1 MNILILGLGGI
12 TGGMFGYGL
21 WITASTIID
30 VLRDRNRILEQ
41 QNKLMEQA
49 NEIQQNAL
57 QHKRLSG
64 GYR

>member
-1 MNILILGLGGI
+1 
-12 TGGMFGYGL
+12 MFGYGL

>member
-1 MNILILGLGGI
+1 MNILITI
-12 TGGMFGYGL
+12 IGGMLLVGMWYGL
-21 WITASTIID
+21 SMMSVIID
-30 VLRDRNRILEQ
+30 VFRHQNRILEQ

-49 NEIQQNAL
+49 NDIQQNVL